1 MTKPNTYETVR
12 VSLPSSEAV
21 PRSTRWAGTLCT
33 IAALVL
39 VIGCAVTQW
48 QFAVSTVPDDAWRFP
63 WSPTA
68 FIVTTLIWATT
79 QAAIVPSLLAWQRS
93 GAAGSGFAARW
104 GLRLIVVGTV
114 IGVVAHLAS
123 LPFVDAQ
130 FEDLAALGAL
140 FGFGA
145 LLATVG
151 FLMAGVTTVRAGHWT
166 GLFRWTPLGIGIV
179 GVALMFLQFTPL
191 LPTGV
196 GLYYLGF
203 IPLGIAVART
213 PHTETRAHH

>member
-1 MTKPNTYETVR
+1 MNKPHTYETVR
-12 VSLPSSEAV
+12 VSPQSPTTAPLRSARGAGVLCAISAV
-21 PRSTRWAGTLCT
+21 L
-33 IAALVL
+33 L

-48 QFAVSTVPDDAWRFP
+48 QFAVTTVPDDTWRFP

-79 QAAIVPSLLAWQRS
+79 QAAIVPALLVWQRS
-93 GAAGSGFAARW
+93 GAAGSGLNARW
-104 GLRLIVVGTV
+104 GLRLVIVGSV

-123 LPFVDAQ
+123 LPFVDAK
-130 FEDLAALGAL
+130 FEDIAALGAV
-140 FGFGA
+140 FGIGA

-151 FLMAGVTTVRAGHWT
+151 FLMAGVGTVRTHRWT
-166 GLFRWTPLGIGIV
+166 GVFRWTPLGIGTV

-203 IPLGIAVART
+203 VPLGLAVAGHAR
-213 PHTETRAHH
+213 TETRA

>member
-1 MTKPNTYETVR
+1 MNKPNTYETVR
-12 VSLPSSEAV
+12 VSPPSPTAAPFRSARGAGVLCAASAV
-21 PRSTRWAGTLCT
+21 L
-33 IAALVL
+33 L

-48 QFAVSTVPDDAWRFP
+48 QFAVTTVPDDTWRFP

-79 QAAIVPSLLAWQRS
+79 QAAIVPALLVWQRS
-93 GAAGSGFAARW
+93 GAAGYGLAARW
-104 GLRLIVVGTV
+104 GLRLLIVGSV

-123 LPFVDAQ
+123 LPFVDAK
-130 FEDLAALGAL
+130 FEDIAALGAV
-140 FGFGA
+140 FGIGA

-151 FLMAGVTTVRAGHWT
+151 FLMAGVGTVRTHRWT
-166 GLFRWTPLGIGIV
+166 GVFRWTPLAIGIV

-203 IPLGIAVART
+203 VPLGLAIAGYAR
-213 PHTETRAHH
+213 TETRV

>member
-1 MTKPNTYETVR
+1 MNKPNTYETVR
-12 VSLPSSEAV
+12 VSPPSPSTA
-21 PRSTRWAGTLCT
+21 PLRSARGAGILCT
-33 IAALVL
+33 TSALLL

-48 QFAVSTVPDDAWRFP
+48 QFAVTTVPDDTWRFP

-68 FIVTTLIWATT
+68 FIVTTLIWAAT
-79 QAAIVPSLLAWQRS
+79 QAAIVPALLVWQRS
-93 GAAGSGFAARW
+93 GAAGSGFTARW
-104 GLRLIVVGTV
+104 GLRLLVVGSV

-123 LPFVDAQ
+123 LPFVDAK
-130 FEDLAALGAL
+130 FEDIAALGAV
-140 FGFGA
+140 FGIGA

-151 FLMAGVTTVRAGHWT
+151 FLLAGVGTVRTHRWT
-166 GLFRWTPLGIGIV
+166 GVFRWTPLGIGIV

-203 IPLGIAVART
+203 VPLGLAVAGYAR
-213 PHTETRAHH
+213 TETRV

>member
-1 MTKPNTYETVR
+1 MNKPNTYETVR
-12 VSLPSSEAV
+12 VSPPSPATA
-21 PRSTRWAGTLCT
+21 PLLGGRGAGVLC
-33 IAALVL
+33 AASALLL

-48 QFAVSTVPDDAWRFP
+48 QFAVTTVPDDTWRFP

-79 QAAIVPSLLAWQRS
+79 QAAIVPALLVWQRS
-93 GAAGSGFAARW
+93 GVAGSGFAARW
-104 GLRLIVVGTV
+104 GLRLLVLGSV

-123 LPFVDAQ
+123 LPFVDAK
-130 FEDLAALGAL
+130 FEDIAVLGAV
-140 FGFGA
+140 FGIGA

-151 FLMAGVTTVRAGHWT
+151 FLMAGVGTVRTHRWT
-166 GLFRWTPLGIGIV
+166 GVFRWTPLGIGIV

-203 IPLGIAVART
+203 VPLGLAVAGYART
-213 PHTETRAHH
+213 ATRG